1 MQTLS
6 LVPHLEIA
14 HFMNFMFY
22 FSLSLWNK
30 EGRVHG
36 LDSKG
41 QIVESQEHGLRT
53 FSQLRSWKHKF
64 SLEVHVT
71 GACEEVGV
79 IGGGRVGRG

>member
-22 FSLSLWNK
+22 LSLSLWSK

-41 QIVESQEHGLRT
+41 QTVE
-53 FSQLRSWKHKF
+53 RSGSWASDIF
-64 SLEVHVT
+64 TVEILETQVLSGSPCDRCV
-71 GACEEVGV
+71 
-79 IGGGRVGRG
+79 